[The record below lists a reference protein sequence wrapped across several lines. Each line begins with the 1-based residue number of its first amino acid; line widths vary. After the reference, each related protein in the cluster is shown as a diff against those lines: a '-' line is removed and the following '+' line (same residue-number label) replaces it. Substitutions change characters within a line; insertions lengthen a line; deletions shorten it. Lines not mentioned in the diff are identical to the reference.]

1 MNYKHDSDIINN
13 DLKGEICM
21 KIVALVGSNRKES
34 FNKKLAVYMQNRYQT
49 TVEIEILPIE
59 KLPMYNEDDELTP
72 PDIVT
77 DIKKKVA
84 DSDGVLFVTPEYN
97 HSIPA
102 FLKNAIDWFSRVDKV
117 MVNKPVMIVGSSPGA
132 LGTVRAQVHF
142 RQILNSPGIS
152 ALTLPGNEVF
162 IGSVHEKLDDSGKL
176 VHEPTIQ
183 FIDTVMDNFINW
195 VNKQSNKNNAWIIS
209 IHACFFVLV

>member
-1 MNYKHDSDIINN
+1 MNYYHFSDNINT
-13 DLKGEICM
+13 DMKGEICV

-49 TVEIEILPIE
+49 TAEIEILPIE
-59 KLPMYNEDDELTP
+59 KLPMYNQDDELTP
-72 PDIVT
+72 PEIVT
-77 DIKKKVA
+77 EIKKKVA
-84 DSDGVLFVTPEYN
+84 ESDGVLIVTPEYN

-132 LGTVRAQVHF
+132 LGTVRAQMHL

-162 IGSVHEKLDDSGKL
+162 IGAVHEKLDESGNL
-176 VHEPTIQ
+176 VHGPTVQ
-183 FIDTVMDNFINW
+183 FIDTVMDNYINW
-195 VNKQSNKNNAWIIS
+195 VKKQS
-209 IHACFFVLV
+209 L

>member
-1 MNYKHDSDIINN
+1 M
-13 DLKGEICM
+13 KGEIYL

-34 FNKKLAVYMQNRYQT
+34 SNKKLAVFMQNRYQM

-59 KLPMYNEDDELTP
+59 KLPMYNQDDELTP
-72 PDIVT
+72 PEIVT
-77 DIKKKVA
+77 EIKKKVA

-132 LGTVRAQVHF
+132 LGTARAQMHL

-162 IGSVHEKLDDSGKL
+162 IGAVHEKLDESGNL
-176 VHEPTIQ
+176 VHEPTVQ
-183 FIDTVMDNFINW
+183 FMDTVMDNYMKWIK
-195 VNKQSNKNNAWIIS
+195 KQS
-209 IHACFFVLV
+209 L

>member
-1 MNYKHDSDIINN
+1 MNYNHISDTIIT
-13 DLKGEICM
+13 DMKGEIFV
-21 KIVALVGSNRKES
+21 KIAALVGSNRKDS
-34 FNKKLAVYMQNRYQT
+34 FNKKLALYMQKRYRA

-59 KLPMYNEDDELTP
+59 KLPMYNQDDELTP
-72 PDIVT
+72 PEIVT
-77 DIKKKVA
+77 EIKKKVA

-117 MVNKPVMIVGSSPGA
+117 MAGKPVMIVGGSPGV
-132 LGTVRAQVHF
+132 LGTARAQMHL

-162 IGSVHEKLDDSGKL
+162 IGAVHEKLDESGSL
-176 VHEPTIQ
+176 VHEPTVQ
-183 FIDTVMDNFINW
+183 FIDTVMDNYINW
-195 VNKQSNKNNAWIIS
+195 IKKQSQ
-209 IHACFFVLV
+209 

>member
-1 MNYKHDSDIINN
+1 MNYVHVSDTINT
-13 DLKGEICM
+13 DLKGEIFM

-34 FNKKLAVYMQNRYQT
+34 FNKKLAVYMQNRYKMT
-49 TVEIEILPIE
+49 AEIEILPIE
-59 KLPMYNEDDELTP
+59 KLPMYNQDDELTP
-72 PDIVT
+72 PEIVT
-77 DIKKKVA
+77 EIKKKVA
-84 DSDGVLFVTPEYN
+84 ESDGVLFVTPEYN

-132 LGTVRAQVHF
+132 LGSVRAQVHL

-152 ALTLPGNEVF
+152 ALTLPGNEVI
-162 IGSVHEKLDDSGKL
+162 IGAVHEKLDDSGKL

-183 FIDTVMDNFINW
+183 FIDTVMDNFVNW
-195 VNKQSNKNNAWIIS
+195 VNKQK
-209 IHACFFVLV
+209 

>member
-1 MNYKHDSDIINN
+1 MNYNHISDTINT
-13 DLKGEICM
+13 DMKGEIFV
-21 KIVALVGSNRKES
+21 KIAALVGSNRKDS
-34 FNKKLAVYMQNRYQT
+34 FNKKLALYMQKRYRA

-59 KLPMYNEDDELTP
+59 KLPMYNQDDELTP
-72 PDIVT
+72 LEIVT
-77 DIKKKVA
+77 EIKKKVA

-117 MVNKPVMIVGSSPGA
+117 MAGKPVMIVGGSPGV
-132 LGTVRAQVHF
+132 LGTSRAQMHL

-162 IGSVHEKLDDSGKL
+162 IGAVHEKLDEYGSL
-176 VHEPTIQ
+176 VHEPTVQ
-183 FIDTVMDNFINW
+183 FIDTVMDNYINW
-195 VNKQSNKNNAWIIS
+195 IKKQSQ
-209 IHACFFVLV
+209 